1 MIQALNTM
9 NASTSPTPCS
19 ANLEQAQRALVD
31 SLSRVIHDYRPA
43 YHLAPVA
50 GWMNDPNGVVYFR
63 GEYHVFY
70 QHHPFEAK
78 WGPMY
83 WGHAKSVDLVHWQHL
98 PIALAPGDDF
108 DRDGCF
114 SGSAVVYE
122 DTLALIYTGHTWLG
136 DVGDEHLIRQVQCL
150 ATSTDG
156 VRFVKHGAII
166 DTPPQDSIMHFRDPK
181 VWKEDDHWYLIAGA
195 RQGDRPLLPLYRSA
209 DLHAWE
215 FLDYVDR
222 GGEGDGY
229 MWECP
234 DLFRLN
240 GHDVLLYSPQGM
252 QPQGYER
259 LNKYQTGYRVGR
271 LDSEWHFTGGPFI
284 ELDNG
289 HDFYAA
295 QTLEAA
301 DGRRLVWAWLD
312 MWESPMPSQAHH
324 WCGMLGLPRELE
336 LHADRLRMFPARE
349 LTALR
354 QAPLP
359 GTPPWAGS
367 GTQWVSHVRGDALE
381 IHVHLDLRGCTD
393 GQLGV
398 ALRCSPDGE
407 NTEQTLL
414 YYDASLR
421 RLMLDRSR
429 SGAQVDGQRSV
440 PIDPPIEQ
448 LRLRVFL
455 DRSSIEVFEEEGRF
469 SLSSRIYPRSDSLGV
484 KLLASG
490 TGGHV
495 AITNAWPLGSSWL

>member
-9 NASTSPTPCS
+9 NASTSLTHRS

-31 SLSRVIHDYRPA
+31 SLPRVIHDYRPA

-83 WGHAKSVDLVHWQHL
+83 WGHAKSADLVHWQHL

-136 DVGDEHLIRQVQCL
+136 DVGDERLIRQVQCL

-156 VRFVKHGAII
+156 VRFVKHGAVIG
-166 DTPPQDSIMHFRDPK
+166 TPPHDSIMHFRDPK

-209 DLHAWE
+209 DLQAWE

-222 GGEGDGY
+222 GSEGDGY

-336 LHADRLRMFPARE
+336 LHADRLRVFPARE

-367 GTQWVSHVRGDALE
+367 GTQWVSHVRGDVLE
-381 IHVHLDLRGCTD
+381 IHVHLDLPGCTD
-393 GQLGV
+393 GRLGV
-398 ALRCSPDGE
+398 ALRCGPDGE

-414 YYDASLR
+414 YYDASLQ
-421 RLMLDRSR
+421 RLVLDRSR

-440 PIDPPIEQ
+440 PIDPTIEQ

-469 SLSSRIYPRSDSLGV
+469 SLSSRIYPRPDSLGV

-495 AITNAWPLGSSWL
+495 AITHAWPLGSGWL